1 MSSLSE
7 LKRLKDIKI
16 DFNLEEMRGQFK
28 QTIDNIKRLINA
40 ESSYTVTG
48 TENSME
54 VKMRDDIYEAVSS
67 SYVYAQRLI
76 STMKERTD
84 KIMKGEYVELKQIDD
99 SAVKFSDS
107 IEDKNRN
114 IRNNTE
120 LLDARNAQY
129 QLAIERNSHRRKM
142 VIMLAILNTLFLLIY
157 YFVSK

>member
-7 LKRLKDIKI
+7 LKRVKDIKI

-28 QTIDNIKRLINA
+28 QTVDNIKKLVDA

-54 VKMRDDIYEAVSS
+54 VKMRDDVYEAVSS
-67 SYVYAQRLI
+67 LYSYAQRII

-84 KIMKGEYVELKQIDD
+84 KIMNGQYVELQQIDD
-99 SAVKFSDS
+99 SAVKFADS

-114 IRNNTE
+114 IRNNNE

-142 VIMLAILNTLFLLIY
+142 VIMLAILNTLFLFIY

>member
-7 LKRLKDIKI
+7 LKKLKDIKI
-16 DFNLEEMRGQFK
+16 DFNLEEMRNQFK
-28 QTIDNIKRLINA
+28 QTINNIKILIDA

-48 TENSME
+48 TENAME
-54 VKMRDDIYEAVSS
+54 VKMRDDVYESVSA
-67 SYVYAQRLI
+67 SYNYAQRI
-76 STMKERTD
+76 ITTMKQRTD
-84 KIMKGEYVELKQIDD
+84 SIMNGQYVELQKIDD
-99 SAVKFSDS
+99 SAIKFADS

-120 LLDARNAQY
+120 VLDARNAQY
-129 QLAIERNSHRRKM
+129 QLAIERNAHRRKM

>member
-7 LKRLKDIKI
+7 LKKLKDIKI
-16 DFNLEEMRGQFK
+16 DFNLEEMRNQFK
-28 QTIDNIKRLINA
+28 QTINNIKILIDA

-48 TENSME
+48 TENAME
-54 VKMRDDIYEAVSS
+54 VKMRDDVYESVSA
-67 SYVYAQRLI
+67 SYNYAQRII
-76 STMKERTD
+76 STMKQRTD
-84 KIMKGEYVELKQIDD
+84 SIMNGQYVELQKIDD
-99 SAVKFSDS
+99 SAIKFSDS

-120 LLDARNAQY
+120 VLDARNAQY
-129 QLAIERNSHRRKM
+129 QLAIERNAHRRKM

>member
-7 LKRLKDIKI
+7 LKKLKDIKI
-16 DFNLEEMRGQFK
+16 DFNLEEMRNQFK
-28 QTIDNIKRLINA
+28 QTINNIKILIDA

-48 TENSME
+48 TENAME
-54 VKMRDDIYEAVSS
+54 VKMRDDVYESVSA
-67 SYVYAQRLI
+67 SYNYAQRI
-76 STMKERTD
+76 ITTMKQRTD
-84 KIMKGEYVELKQIDD
+84 SIMSGQYVELQKIDD
-99 SAVKFSDS
+99 SAIKFSDS

-120 LLDARNAQY
+120 VLDARNAQY
-129 QLAIERNSHRRKM
+129 QLAIERNAHRRKM